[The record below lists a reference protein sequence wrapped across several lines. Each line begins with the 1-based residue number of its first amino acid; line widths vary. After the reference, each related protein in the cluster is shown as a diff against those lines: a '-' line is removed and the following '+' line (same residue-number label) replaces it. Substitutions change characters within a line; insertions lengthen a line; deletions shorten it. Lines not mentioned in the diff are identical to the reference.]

1 MSSPSLH
8 DQTKRRIES
17 ALSAFGTKRQR
28 QSRQLQPSSTVS
40 RRKTAASAE
49 TEETPDSISKF
60 RPWSLDD
67 LLERIATYKTYTWLV
82 QSLALSPV
90 RCARNGWINTDC
102 STLKCPQCS
111 ALLIAQIPD
120 DLTDDEEVRWIER
133 LAQQLQISHD
143 DACPWKNRPC
153 AAKIY
158 SAPLVT
164 SREAVDEVCQ
174 CAADMLEF
182 GKQLPTIEQPLSTF
196 QQRLLCDLKPRVIEI
211 FKAANTTEADTCDAS
226 VLSALSL
233 ALFGWRSDKTK
244 PQPATLHPFNAV
256 EEHRAFCYWVRG
268 SDVDSEQ
275 SESTSVNASNL
286 SSTEAIP
293 GWKKT
298 VASILRAKT
307 MDSSTYRTS
316 SDADSDDGENKSLDG
331 EKTAKSALVATEDG
345 SELLHK
351 LKPFNISAISS
362 AAEAFGIPFSMSQL
376 ALAMRKLV
384 SDAAPP
390 TAAGVLAGPAGATDV
405 TPISEPTHDSSVLLR
420 TSADGQTVIDS
431 HDGGVQSDWE
441 SDDII
446 RPYESDSD
454 GGDIEPVDD
463 DIPDP
468 IDTSGLASLLGGST
482 LANALEDPSKAKA
495 IMEGQLVVLHD
506 KAPRHFRRLGAEEIH
521 QLWKRLLSDS
531 QLEPL
536 RQLSAGNES
545 LLTCRSSDGTIEMRK
560 HRPMLI
566 VSSTSWTADEDFSI
580 LLSALKL
587 YDVKAASRN
596 ACSGD
601 CVTLP
606 PLAVLITGKGPLR
619 EHYEQEISQMELQQ
633 VRIATAWLS
642 AEDYPLLLGSAD
654 LGVSMHTS
662 SSGLDLPMKVVD
674 MLGCGTPVCAF
685 RFSCINELVTEA
697 NGLVFDSAEELAQ
710 HVQDLAESQLSESD
724 GIYQQ
729 LFEGAAAFRS
739 IDWETNYKRALELF

>member
-28 QSRQLQPSSTVS
+28 QSRQLQPSSTAS

-143 DACPWKNRPC
+143 DACPWKNRAC

-182 GKQLPTIEQPLSTF
+182 GKQLPTTEQPLSTF

-211 FKAANTTEADTCDAS
+211 FKAANTTEADACDAS

-244 PQPATLHPFNAV
+244 PQPAVQCNMCFRSAGLWLFQNANASESDENTQALHPFNAV

-298 VASILRAKT
+298 AASILRAKT

-316 SDADSDDGENKSLDG
+316 SDADSDDGENKGLDG
-331 EKTAKSALVATEDG
+331 DKAAKSALVATEDG

-351 LKPFNISAISS
+351 LKPFNISAIAS

-390 TAAGVLAGPAGATDV
+390 TAAGVLARPAGATDV
-405 TPISEPTHDSSVLLR
+405 TPISEPSHNSSVLLR
-420 TSADGQTVIDS
+420 TSADGQTIIDS

-446 RPYESDSD
+446 RPYDSDGD

-482 LANALEDPSKAKA
+482 LASALEDPSKAKA
-495 IMEGQLVVLHD
+495 IMEYV
-506 KAPRHFRRLGAEEIH
+506 K
-521 QLWKRLLSDS
+521 
-531 QLEPL
+531 
-536 RQLSAGNES
+536 S
-545 LLTCRSSDGTIEMRK
+545 LL
-560 HRPMLI
+560 
-566 VSSTSWTADEDFSI
+566 
-580 LLSALKL
+580 
-587 YDVKAASRN
+587 KAKN
-596 ACSGD
+596 
-601 CVTLP
+601 
-606 PLAVLITGKGPLR
+606 
-619 EHYEQEISQMELQQ
+619 SQ
-633 VRIATAWLS
+633 
-642 AEDYPLLLGSAD
+642 
-654 LGVSMHTS
+654 
-662 SSGLDLPMKVVD
+662 
-674 MLGCGTPVCAF
+674 
-685 RFSCINELVTEA
+685 
-697 NGLVFDSAEELAQ
+697 AQ
-710 HVQDLAESQLSESD
+710 
-724 GIYQQ
+724 
-729 LFEGAAAFRS
+729 
-739 IDWETNYKRALELF
+739 TTT